1 VNEPLDRAIDSA
13 LRGDKRPLYDLLT
26 RGSGLPG
33 PRPNRSLIEAFV
45 AACKAK
51 KTDALAVEMATL
63 HPDNAPGNTALEFL
77 PICGVMAVASRA
89 ASDEKARKKLLPVL
103 HEAAEDLRFRVRDAV
118 VQGLVV
124 IGEKNADALVDEVAP
139 WMDGYFHA
147 AAVLAALSG
156 TAWLSQLK
164 EPTALLARLDEAFV
178 LARDAPRAAWR
189 YPGHKQLVEQ
199 LEKAPSPIAARFG
212 MPLFDLL
219 VSWSAVKEPALRE
232 LIVRSVSKL
241 ASRYNAD
248 VARVKQAIAD
258 TTPAPRNPDHYVG
271 PTRGR
276 GKKR

>member
-1 VNEPLDRAIDSA
+1 LNEPLDRAIDAA
-13 LRGDKRPLYDLLT
+13 LRGDKRPLYDLLA

-33 PRPNRSLIEAFV
+33 PRPNRGLIDAFV
-45 AACKAK
+45 AACKPK
-51 KTDALAVEMATL
+51 KTDQLAVEMATL

-77 PICGVMAVASRA
+77 PVCGVMVIGARA
-89 ASDEKARKKLLPVL
+89 ASDDRARPKLLPVL
-103 HEAAEDLRFRVRDAV
+103 HGAAEDLRFRVRDAV
-118 VQGLVV
+118 VQALVT
-124 IGEKNADALVDEVAP
+124 IGEKHPDALLNDVAS

-147 AAVLAALSG
+147 AAVLAALTG
-156 TAWLSQLK
+156 TAWLSQIK

-189 YPGHKQLVEQ
+189 YPGHKQLVEA
-199 LEKAPSPIAARFG
+199 LEKAPAPIAARFG

-219 VSWSAVKEPALRE
+219 VSWSVVKEPALRE
-232 LIVRSVSKL
+232 LILRSIGKL
-241 ASRYNAD
+241 AGRYNAD
-248 VARVKQAIAD
+248 VARVKKALED